1 MRKSIVP
8 PSGAP
13 TVSPTADGWLDLQ
26 QIASAEIS
34 SEDPQH
40 PFENA
45 LLRGDGGGWRAAD
58 PGPQVIRLNFDEPQ
72 SIRRIR
78 LEFREERKERA
89 QEFALFASSAAHQ
102 RREIVRQQ
110 WTFSPGGS
118 ATEVEDYPVDLPG
131 ILSLE
136 LEIDPGRHDKS
147 AMASLESIA
156 VA

>member
-1 MRKSIVP
+1 MRKSI
-8 PSGAP
+8 AP
-13 TVSPTADGWLDLQ
+13 LSKASTTAPTADGWLDLQ

-34 SEDPQH
+34 SEDPLH

-45 LLRGDGGGWRAAD
+45 LQAGGGWRAAD
-58 PGPQVIRLNFDEPQ
+58 PGPQVIRLNFDAPQ

-78 LEFREERKERA
+78 VEFREQHRERA
-89 QEFALFASSAAHQ
+89 QEFALFATSAANQ

-118 ATEVEDYPVDLPG
+118 TTEVEDYSVDLPAT
-131 ILSLE
+131 LSLE
-136 LEIDPGRHDKS
+136 LQIDPGRHDKS
-147 AMASLESIA
+147 AIATLESIS

>member
-1 MRKSIVP
+1 
-8 PSGAP
+8 
-13 TVSPTADGWLDLQ
+13 
-26 QIASAEIS
+26 
-34 SEDPQH
+34 
-40 PFENA
+40 
-45 LLRGDGGGWRAAD
+45 
-58 PGPQVIRLNFDEPQ
+58 LNFDAPQ

-78 LEFREERKERA
+78 VEFREEHRERA
-89 QEFALFASSAAHQ
+89 QEFALFATSAANQ

-118 ATEVEDYPVDLPG
+118 ATEVEDYSVDLPA

-147 AMASLESIA
+147 AMATLESIS

>member
-1 MRKSIVP
+1 MRKSVIPLSKASTVA
-8 PSGAP
+8 PS
-13 TVSPTADGWLDLQ
+13 SDGWLDLQ

-45 LLRGDGGGWRAAD
+45 LRGERGGWRAAD

-78 LEFREERKERA
+78 LEFREQHRERA
-89 QEFALFASSAAHQ
+89 QEFAVFASSASYP

-118 ATEVEDYPVDLPG
+118 ATEVEDYSVDLPAV
-131 ILSLE
+131 LSLV
-136 LEIDPGRHDKS
+136 LEIDPGRHDKLVV
-147 AMASLESIA
+147 ATLESIS

>member
-1 MRKSIVP
+1 MRKSMAHLSKASTI
-8 PSGAP
+8 A
-13 TVSPTADGWLDLQ
+13 PTADGWLDLQ

-34 SEDPQH
+34 SEDPSH

-45 LLRGDGGGWRAAD
+45 LQAEGGWRAAD
-58 PGPQVIRLNFDEPQ
+58 PGPQVIRLNFETPQ

-78 LEFREERKERA
+78 VEFREEHRERA
-89 QEFALFASSAAHQ
+89 QEFAVFATSAANQ
-102 RREIVRQQ
+102 RLEIVRQQ
-110 WTFSPGGS
+110 WTFSPTGS
-118 ATEVEDYPVDLPG
+118 TSEVEDYSVDLPN

-147 AMASLESIA
+147 AVATLESIS

>member
-1 MRKSIVP
+1 MRKSI
-8 PSGAP
+8 AP
-13 TVSPTADGWLDLQ
+13 LPKASTISSTADGWLDLQ
-26 QIASAEIS
+26 EIASAEIS
-34 SEDPQH
+34 SEDPSH

-45 LLRGDGGGWRAAD
+45 LQGEGGWRAAA

-78 LEFREERKERA
+78 VEFREEHRERA
-89 QEFALFASSAAHQ
+89 QEFALFASSAANQ

-118 ATEVEDYPVDLPG
+118 ATEVEDYSVDLPA

-147 AMASLESIA
+147 AMATLESIS

>member
-1 MRKSIVP
+1 MRKSI
-8 PSGAP
+8 AP
-13 TVSPTADGWLDLQ
+13 LPQASTISPTSDGWLDLRE
-26 QIASAEIS
+26 IACAEIS
-34 SEDPQH
+34 SEDPSH

-45 LLRGDGGGWRAAD
+45 LQGGGGWRAAA

-72 SIRRIR
+72 YIRRIR
-78 LEFREERKERA
+78 VEFREEHRERA
-89 QEFALFASSAAHQ
+89 QEFALYASSAVNQ

-118 ATEVEDYPVDLPG
+118 ATEVEDYSVDLPA

-147 AMASLESIA
+147 AMATLESIS

>member
-1 MRKSIVP
+1 MRKSI
-8 PSGAP
+8 AP
-13 TVSPTADGWLDLQ
+13 LPQASTISPTSDGWLDLRE
-26 QIASAEIS
+26 IASAEIS
-34 SEDPQH
+34 SEDPSH

-45 LLRGDGGGWRAAD
+45 LQGGGGWRAAD

-78 LEFREERKERA
+78 LQFREEHRERA
-89 QEFALFASSAAHQ
+89 QEFALFASSAANQ

-118 ATEVEDYPVDLPG
+118 ATEVEDYSVDLPA

-147 AMASLESIA
+147 AMATLESIS